1 MKRTFLITIML
12 FFAVLA
18 VYAQQTGGSSQQS
31 SAQVKQTAQQTLTQG
46 KTNFTQFQSTLD
58 SLKAQN
64 EGNDDAATYRRLKAQ
79 IDELEARINK
89 EQAQMQSRLN
99 QGSKL
104 SSSVVNQIQRLID
117 QYEAALAE
125 LEKFIAK

>member
-1 MKRTFLITIML
+1 MKRTFLLTIML
-12 FFAVLA
+12 FFAALV

-46 KTNFTQFQSTLD
+46 KTNFSQFQSTLD

-64 EGNDDAATYRRLKAQ
+64 TGNDDAATYRRLKAQ
-79 IDELEARINK
+79 IEELEARINK
-89 EQAQMQSRLN
+89 EQAQMQSKLN

-125 LEKFIAK
+125 LEKFITK